1 MIKPKKACKPKK
13 NRLHLKNLIPLNK
26 RSPEDL
32 KRITSMGGKAN
43 KNNEKSRV
51 GQKIRWLKEKGL
63 TDDNAKKFYEIMS
76 DHNVSSMDIRL
87 YIEKIKKDA
96 SNTTQ
101 QINLANTLINWY
113 KMTFGDRIKTENVNI
128 NIDLDMDPGEVE
140 RLTNFMK
147 GED

>member
-1 MIKPKKACKPKK
+1 
-13 NRLHLKNLIPLNK
+13 
-26 RSPEDL
+26 
-32 KRITSMGGKAN
+32 MGGKAN

-128 NIDLDMDPGEVE
+128 NIGLDMDPGEVE